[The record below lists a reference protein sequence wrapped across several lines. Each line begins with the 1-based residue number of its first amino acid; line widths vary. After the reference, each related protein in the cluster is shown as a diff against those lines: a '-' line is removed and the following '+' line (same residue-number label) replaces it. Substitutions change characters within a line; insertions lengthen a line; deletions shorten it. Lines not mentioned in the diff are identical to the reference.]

1 MYILSVE
8 KIPELPFVEICDQL
22 NTDKQVNQIFSLITN
37 TTIPTLYI
45 NGYIG
50 KGEDDKVN
58 IDLVTN
64 LLSQVQGRKLN
75 MEINSGGGSMMEG
88 FAIYDALVNSGL
100 EINGTITGVAG
111 SMAGVLMLACK
122 KLEMYKH
129 ARIMTH
135 KAKLIVYGEPDGIK
149 AQADLA
155 ADMENQ
161 AKALFKERTKQSDEV
176 IESWFKAGVDKW
188 FNSDEA
194 LRFGLVDTVV
204 EGVVHIP
211 EDMMPTASTESD
223 LVNIYNK
230 LNSNNMSK
238 TPIILNQTTA
248 NKIGMPV
255 NTDSDALVAKVEI
268 LATENETLTT
278 ANVKLKA
285 DLKAKED
292 ADATQKAADATALVE
307 NAIKTG
313 KIDAKAK
320 ESFIKQATE
329 NYGDVK
335 NMLDGIQERK
345 SIKDQVHG
353 FGQKSTSAGA
363 DMTDK
368 TSWNYLKWSKEDPK
382 GLAEM
387 RTNDPEAFEALKTK

>member
-1 MYILSVE
+1 MN
-8 KIPELPFVEICDQL
+8 K
-22 NTDKQVNQIFSLITN
+22 IFSLITN
-37 TTIPTLYI
+37 TVIPTLYI

-58 IDLVTN
+58 IDVVN
-64 LLSQVQGRKLN
+64 ELLAQVQGRKLN

-100 EINGTITGVAG
+100 EINGTVTGVAG
-111 SMAGVLMLACK
+111 SMGGVLMLACK
-122 KLEMYKH
+122 NLVMYKH

-161 AKALFKERTKQSDEV
+161 AKALFKARTKQSDEV

-194 LRFGLVDTVV
+194 LRFGLVDSVI
-204 EGVVHIP
+204 EGVVYIP
-211 EDMMPTASTESD
+211 DDMMPTSNTESE

-230 LNSNNMSK
+230 LNLNNMSK

-255 NTDSDALVAKVEI
+255 NTDSEELVTKVET
-268 LATENETLTT
+268 LAAENEKLT
-278 ANVKLKA
+278 AENAKLQA
-285 DLKAKED
+285 DLKTKED
-292 ADATQKAADATALVE
+292 ADTAKKSADANSLIE
-307 NAIKTG
+307 NAIKAG

-320 ESFIKQATE
+320 DSFIKQATE

-335 NMLDGIQERK
+335 NMLEGIQERK
-345 SIKDQVHG
+345 SIKDQVHN
-353 FGQKSTSAGA
+353 FGQKSTSDGA